1 MRRPVADICH
11 ALGIPDLW
19 KMLRLVCL
27 PPLVQFRVVYFSKT
41 TWSYTTWRD
50 GVAVCVLC
58 QMASVVRGLF
68 GSEHSLLVCASVGA
82 VVYVVCGDAWPILL
96 SPCNTAWSNAPRKV
110 CNTTW
115 AYTA

>member
-1 MRRPVADICH
+1 MENAQVGLFATAGPIQS
-11 ALGIPDLW
+11 GIFLENN
-19 KMLRLVCL
+19 
-27 PPLVQFRVVYFSKT
+27 VVLHNME
-41 TWSYTTWRD
+41 
-50 GVAVCVLC
+50 VAVCVLC